1 MAIVSEESKRC
12 DALSTAVFVMGLEEA
27 ADFWRSRQDFEI
39 VLLTDDGTIYITEG
53 LSGRFTLGSGQEG
66 REVQVLSA
74 EETSAERPAID
85 KAGGYAVETE
95 EVFAEN
101 QGSQIYGVLYR
112 PVGVEGARPT
122 VIYSHGFGGSYRN
135 GAQYAQALAAQ
146 GYLVYCFDFQGGS
159 NSSRSEGSNLDM
171 SIFTEQADLESVIA
185 MLQAR
190 EDVDDDN
197 LFLLGASQGGLVSA
211 ITAEDNRDAIAGAVL
226 LYPAF
231 VLVDDAMER
240 FDSADEVPDSMHY
253 LFMTVG
259 RTYFEDLFGYDVYAD
274 IQGYDG
280 DVLILHGDRDS
291 LVPLSY
297 SERAVEVL
305 PSAQLEVIPG
315 AGHGFSGASFDLA
328 MGYILEYLTSSLNGG

>member
-1 MAIVSEESKRC
+1 MCIR
-12 DALSTAVFVMGLEEA
+12 D
-27 ADFWRSRQDFEI
+27 R
-39 VLLTDDGTIYITEG
+39 
-53 LSGRFTLGSGQEG
+53 
-66 REVQVLSA
+66 
-74 EETSAERPAID
+74 
-85 KAGGYAVETE
+85 
-95 EVFAEN
+95 
-101 QGSQIYGVLYR
+101 
-112 PVGVEGARPT
+112 
-122 VIYSHGFGGSYRN
+122 
-135 GAQYAQALAAQ
+135 
-146 GYLVYCFDFQGGS
+146 S